1 MLLMDVGRA
10 SVADIPA
17 IEALLQAAALPLD
30 GAADAFSTGVVAR
43 DDARVVAAAALE
55 PYGAAALLRSVVVA
69 EDQRG
74 TGVGRRIV
82 EAAEASTGSRG
93 WATGR
98 SSGRPCPRRSAG
110 PSSSR
115 PCAGTRASPCIGR
128 WVPPDAARAGRG
140 PRNEE
145 TGAAEAT
152 PVDLV

>member
-82 EAAEASTGSRG
+82 EAAEALARDLGVRDLYLLTETAVDWFPRLGYRPVE
-93 WATGR
+93 R
-98 SSGRPCPRRSAG
+98 SAVPEAVRRSVEFTTLC
-110 PSSSR
+110 R
-115 PCAGTRASPCIGR
+115 
-128 WVPPDAARAGRG
+128 D
-140 PRNEE
+140 
-145 TGAAEAT
+145 TGIAMHRSLGSA
-152 PVDLV
+152 